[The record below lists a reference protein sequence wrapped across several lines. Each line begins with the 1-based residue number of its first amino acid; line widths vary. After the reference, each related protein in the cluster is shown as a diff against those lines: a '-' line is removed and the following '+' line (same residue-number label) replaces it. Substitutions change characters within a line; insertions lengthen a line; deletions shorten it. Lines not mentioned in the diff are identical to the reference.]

1 MLNKLNMKLNKYAFL
16 ALVVGMTTVSC
27 VEDEG
32 NNVISEINE
41 IEISGLEESYSCV
54 SGEDVLTI
62 TPEIKGSLSDTDE
75 SNLEYEWFL
84 CNKAIDKDHVHEV
97 IGRERNLSYPVTAAP
112 AKYVLYFSVKDK
124 TTNLKWEA
132 ATNFNIISPFVRGFY
147 LFGDKED
154 GNVGLDFVS
163 IMEGRDTFVVKNV
176 LNNDLNLKGAENIFF
191 SGTYTSTSSR
201 LWAFTES
208 GDYRVECG
216 AAQTSFNLMPEVSDL
231 DKLFFPTVEVKK
243 PYNLVDVHPY
253 AYGSSNTDNSR
264 SNRLMLTEN
273 EIFFGSMLSGEAFGN
288 PVNRYSSSTT
298 ELYKPSKYV
307 FYKHSSYISY
317 YLFYDEENHCFT
329 RMNGATYSFTYTPKL
344 ANDGAPF
351 YWDQTQ
357 YDAVRDL
364 VYGQNGVGNAGR
376 SYALMKDTNGDYFV
390 YLFTVGHYSPS
401 MITANAERTID
412 LGVATDF
419 SEADHYAFYSMQQ
432 ILLYA
437 AGTKLYAYDYARNEC
452 KLVKD
457 FEAEITHLAMDF
469 NSNNDNNHF
478 IVATYDDAEKGV
490 VYGYS
495 IEDNQN
501 AINVTPIEAE
511 EWHTDLKVVKV
522 EYRNCSY

>member
-1 MLNKLNMKLNKYAFL
+1 MKLNKYAFL

-32 NNVISEINE
+32 NNIISEINE

-62 TPEIKGSLSDTDE
+62 TPEIKGSLSETDE

-97 IGRERNLSYPVTAAP
+97 ISRERNLNYPVTAAP
-112 AKYVLYFSVKDK
+112 ANYVLYLSVKDK

-147 LFGDKED
+147 LFGDQED

-163 IMEGRDTFVVKNV
+163 MMEGRDTFVVKNV
-176 LNNDLNLKGAENIFF
+176 LNNDLDLKGAENIFF
-191 SGTYTSTSSR
+191 SGKYNATSTR
-201 LWAFTES
+201 FWAMTES
-208 GDYRVECG
+208 GAYRVECG
-216 AAQTSFNLMPEVSDL
+216 AAQTSFNLLPDL
-231 DKLFFPTVEVKK
+231 SNLDNLFFPTVETKK
-243 PYNLVDVHPY
+243 PYKLVDIWPHSF
-253 AYGSSNTDNSR
+253 GSINTDNTR
-264 SNRLMLTEN
+264 SNRIMLTEN
-273 EIFFGSMLSGEAFGN
+273 EIFLASMLSGEAFGN
-288 PVNRYSSSTT
+288 PINCHTSMGK
-298 ELYKPSKYV
+298 LYKPSKYV
-307 FYKHSSYISY
+307 FYKSSTNVSGYA
-317 YLFYDEENHCFT
+317 FYDEENHCFT
-329 RMNGATYSFTYTPKL
+329 KATYSSKYTPKITN
-344 ANDGAPF
+344 AAGDPF

-357 YDAVRDL
+357 YEAVRDL
-364 VYGQNGVGNAGR
+364 VYGENGVGNDAR
-376 SYALMKDTNGDYFV
+376 SYALMRDTNGDYFV
-390 YLFTVGHYSPS
+390 YLFNVDYDYRTGTTP
-401 MITANAERTID
+401 TAKAERAID
-412 LGVATDF
+412 LSVATDF
-419 SEADHYAFYSMQQ
+419 SDAEHYAFYSMQQ
-432 ILLYA
+432 ILLYV

-457 FEAEITHLAMDF
+457 FEAEITYLAMDY

-478 IVATYDDAEKGV
+478 IVATYDDTEKGV

>member
-1 MLNKLNMKLNKYAFL
+1 MMLKKYAFL
-16 ALVVGMTTVSC
+16 TLVVAMTTVSC

-32 NNVISEINE
+32 NNIISDINE
-41 IEISGLEESYSCV
+41 IEISGLEESYNCV
-54 SGEDVLTI
+54 TGDDLLTI
-62 TPEIKGSLSDTDE
+62 TPEIKGSLSDIDE

-84 CNKAIDKDHVHEV
+84 CNTAIDKDHVHEV
-97 IGRERNLSYPVTAAP
+97 ISRERNLSYPVTAAP

-124 TTNLKWEA
+124 TTNLKWETSA
-132 ATNFNIISPFVRGFY
+132 SFNIISPFVRGLY

-154 GNVGLDFVS
+154 GKVGLDFVS
-163 IMEGRDTFVVKNV
+163 MMADRETFVVKDV
-176 LNNDLNLKGAENIFF
+176 LNNDLDLIGAENLFF
-191 SGTYTSTSSR
+191 SGSYTSTSSR

-216 AAQTSFNLMPEVSDL
+216 SAQTSFNLLPDLSDPE
-231 DKLFFPTVEVKK
+231 KLFFPTVEVKK
-243 PYNLVDVHPY
+243 PYNIVDVHPY
-253 AYGSSNTDNSR
+253 SYGSSNIDCTR
-264 SNRLMLTEN
+264 SYRLMITEN
-273 EIFFGSMLSGEAFGN
+273 EIFFASMLSGEAFGN
-288 PVNRYSSSTT
+288 PVNCHTSLGK
-298 ELYKPSKYV
+298 LYKPSKYV
-307 FYKHSSYISY
+307 FYKPSTSVSY
-317 YLFYDEENHCFT
+317 YVFYDEENHCFT
-329 RMNGATYSFTYTPKL
+329 RMNSATYSFTYTPKL
-344 ANDGAPF
+344 TNNGSPF

-357 YDAVRDL
+357 YAAVRDL

-401 MITANAERTID
+401 MITANAERSID
-412 LGVATDF
+412 LSVATDF
-419 SEADHYAFYSMQQ
+419 AQASHYAFYSQQQ
-432 ILLYA
+432 IILYA

-457 FEAEITHLAMDF
+457 FEAEITHLAMDY
-469 NSNNDNNHF
+469 NSANDVNHF
-478 IVATYDDAEKGV
+478 IVATYDNTAKGV

-501 AINVTPIEAE
+501 AINVTPEEAE